1 MKISNELV
9 RYTDLCCFDDLPTQ
23 VIHEAKRSILNYLS
37 VCIAAYNDPA
47 IFKAYQLFRSFSGG
61 PQATVFGFSEKLDL
75 LQASSLNAMSANVF
89 DFDDTHIPT
98 IIHPAAPVVS
108 PLLALSEKQKYSGKD
123 FLLATILGMEFEC
136 RIGQAI
142 SPFHYSRGW
151 HITSTCGVIGAA
163 IGSGKLLRLSQQQ
176 LLWAIGN
183 AVTQACGL
191 VENLGTMSKSMS
203 VGNAAKNGLLSALL
217 AQQDF
222 DGPMDP
228 LEGERGFLKVFG
240 QDAQGPLIVNQLGT
254 HWEILNNTYKP
265 FPCGV
270 VLNPVLEACL
280 KVYQE
285 QLKNPSFVDSIEKIQ
300 IVGNPLLKQR
310 TDRPNIQTGRQSQV
324 SGQHAVAVALH
335 FGRAGIKEFS
345 DEMVQDPKI
354 RSFYSRIEFMQDDTI
369 PVEGVKIHFFSKEY
383 PLTIEID
390 AAKGSLTKPLT
401 DKDIE
406 DKLINQLALHQLVTP
421 HDQLFDFVWNLEA
434 TSDLS
439 QLLQWMPINRA

>member
-1 MKISNELV
+1 
-9 RYTDLCCFDDLPTQ
+9 
-23 VIHEAKRSILNYLS
+23 
-37 VCIAAYNDPA
+37 
-47 IFKAYQLFRSFSGG
+47 
-61 PQATVFGFSEKLDL
+61 
-75 LQASSLNAMSANVF
+75 
-89 DFDDTHIPT
+89 
-98 IIHPAAPVVS
+98 
-108 PLLALSEKQKYSGKD
+108 
-123 FLLATILGMEFEC
+123 
-136 RIGQAI
+136 
-142 SPFHYSRGW
+142 
-151 HITSTCGVIGAA
+151 
-163 IGSGKLLRLSQQQ
+163 
-176 LLWAIGN
+176 
-183 AVTQACGL
+183 
-191 VENLGTMSKSMS
+191 MS